1 MAIRPRSPFVSIL
14 STLFLVAMV
23 TLSTTAWAQ
32 PPATQPV
39 AAPPAM
45 PAPATTAPATAPQ
58 KDSTQPQTVPPPSP
72 PTIPVEPASLPAE
85 VAGNAPA
92 LTQQIMSILGSVDG
106 SRAHWG
112 ISVTTLDGRNIFS
125 LNDGELFAPASNAKL
140 FTTAA
145 AFALL
150 GPDINDVGRFY
161 ETSVRYATTTE
172 GKQGDDLEIVG
183 RGDPSLSGRV
193 LPYNGKTERSL
204 TPLRELEKLADQVQA
219 KGIRTIKGDIIG
231 DDTWYPLER
240 YGTGWAWDD
249 LQWEYGAP
257 VSALTINDNV
267 VILNITPGKEDEA
280 AATKFDPAVA
290 YYALQNTVR
299 TSARGTEPRIGV
311 DRQPGSRFVRV
322 YGTIPVGSPGVHL
335 PLSIEDPA
343 EYAAAAFR
351 ELLIAR
357 SIDVKGKARARHRLP
372 EVTQD
377 FNEHTRQPLV
387 LKPFVAGQG
396 QMILPIPTPYTLV
409 TRLAPPV
416 AQDLTVI
423 NKVSQN
429 LHAELML
436 RLLGKTQGDDGSL
449 EEGVRVVHQFSQD
462 AGVAAND
469 IFMYDGSGLSVNDE
483 VTPRAITTLLRYASQ
498 QPWGEAFR
506 QTLPIGGV
514 DGSLSN
520 RFTKD
525 PLKGRVFGKTGT
537 LAEVNT
543 LSGYVTAASGRT
555 LAFSILCNNHVAV
568 NDTSRSAIDRVVS
581 AIAAVN

>member
-1 MAIRPRSPFVSIL
+1 MAFRLDKAFVRSL
-14 STLFLVAMV
+14 LAAAMIAPA
-23 TLSTTAWAQ
+23 AWSQ

-39 AAPPAM
+39 PTPPSSPAAPNTPPASQQ
-45 PAPATTAPATAPQ
+45 TT
-58 KDSTQPQTVPPPSP
+58 PPPQVPSETP
-72 PTIPVEPASLPAE
+72 AAPTEL
-85 VAGNAPA
+85 AGNSAA
-92 LTQQIMSILGSVDG
+92 LTQQISSILGSADG
-106 SRAHWG
+106 SHAHWG
-112 ISVTTLDGRNIFS
+112 ISVTTLDGRSVFS
-125 LNDGELFAPASNAKL
+125 LNDGQLFIPASNAKL

-150 GPDINDVGRFY
+150 GPDINEVGRFY
-161 ETSVRYATTTE
+161 ETSVRYATTPD

-193 LPYNGKTERSL
+193 LPYNAKTERVPP
-204 TPLRELEKLADQVQA
+204 PLRELEKLADQVQA
-219 KGIRTIKGDIIG
+219 KGIRTINGDIIG

-257 VSALTINDNV
+257 VSALTINDNIV
-267 VILNITPGKEDEA
+267 TLNISPTKEGQA
-280 AATKFDPAVA
+280 AATKFDPSVG
-290 YYALQNTVR
+290 YYALQNSIM
-299 TSARGTEPRIGV
+299 TSAHGTEPRIGV

-322 YGTIPVGSPGVHL
+322 YGTIPADSPGVHL
-335 PLSIEDPA
+335 ALSIEDPA

-351 ELLIAR
+351 EMLIAR
-357 SIDVKGKARARHRLP
+357 SIDVKGKARGRHRLP

-377 FNEHTRQPLV
+377 FNEHTREPLA
-387 LKPFVAGQG
+387 LKPYVAGQG

-429 LHAELML
+429 LHAELIL

-449 EEGVRVVHQFSQD
+449 EEGVRVVRQFAQD
-462 AGVAAND
+462 AGVASND
-469 IFMYDGSGLSVNDE
+469 LFLYDGSGLSMNDE

-506 QTLPIGGV
+506 QTLPVGGI
-514 DGSLSN
+514 DGSLAG
-520 RFTKD
+520 RFTHD
-525 PLKGRVFGKTGT
+525 SLASRVFGKTGT
-537 LAEVNT
+537 LAEVNA
-543 LSGYVTAASGRT
+543 LSGYVIAASGKT
-555 LAFSILCNNHVAV
+555 LAFSILCNNHVTA
-568 NDTSRSAIDRVVS
+568 NDTSRNAIDRVV
-581 AIAAVN
+581 AAVAAAN